1 MAEEP
6 NDDENEYEPSPEIGD
21 FLDWLVVERGRA
33 PNTIEAYR
41 RDLEAYDAWLQSK
54 DSDPLSAAVV
64 DIERRAY
71 PHPWSRGNFENSLKA
86 GHIGLTL
93 RDAAGALNSYA
104 ILMPVVDEMH
114 LLNLTVEPELQRRG
128 LGRLMLNVAL
138 AVSHEHRLPDMLLEV
153 RPSNTAALA
162 LYHATGFVEIGR
174 RRAYY
179 PADDGGREDA
189 LVLRRDAPRG
199 DGERHPGASA

>member
-1 MAEEP
+1 MPTLPAG
-6 NDDENEYEPSPEIGD
+6 SR
-21 FLDWLVVERGRA
+21 LERMSA
-33 PNTIEAYR
+33 
-41 RDLEAYDAWLQSK
+41 RDLD
-54 DSDPLSAAVV
+54 AVV
-64 DIERRAY
+64 DIEQRAY

-114 LLNLTVEPELQRRG
+114 LLNLTVEPQLQRRG

-174 RRAYY
+174 RRGYY

-189 LVLRRDAPRG
+189 LVLRRDAPRA
-199 DGERHPGASA
+199 DSERHPGESA